1 MTTKFLM
8 TRDIAGYNGFGLCD
22 SDVKF
27 NALLTAGVAQSFT
40 LPEDND
46 YYIVIFSPSI
56 GGNIWVDVTTTAAAP
71 SGAMAST
78 TAEHNP
84 QARQYP
90 KGTTVSVITEDATD
104 VEFGAI
110 VYAAPPF
117 TSQV

>member
-8 TRDIAGYNGFGLCD
+8 TRDIAGFNGFGLPD

-27 NALLTAGVAQSFT
+27 SGVLAAGVAQSFT
-40 LPEDND
+40 LPEDNN
-46 YYIVIFSPSI
+46 YYIVIFSQSPGS
-56 GGNIWVDVTTTAAAP
+56 NIWVDVTTTAVAP
-71 SGAMAST
+71 TGAIAST

-110 VYAAPPF
+110 VYCAPPF
-117 TSQV
+117 LSQV